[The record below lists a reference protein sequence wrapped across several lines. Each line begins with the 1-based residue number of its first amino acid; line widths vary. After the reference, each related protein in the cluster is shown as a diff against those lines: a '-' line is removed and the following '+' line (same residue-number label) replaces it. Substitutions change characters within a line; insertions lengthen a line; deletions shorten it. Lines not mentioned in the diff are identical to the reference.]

1 MSFRYTNYGCKQIMD
16 EQKSSTSQYRRSLLI
31 WGTATLAVAT
41 LLLWPSQ
48 SSADTAAHRANVN
61 ATTAPANT
69 QTMPQRMGRGPVGL
83 LTKQDEHSTADMG
96 VTMNLVHANTLIER
110 AVTRLPN
117 GITTL
122 TESSDPGIAQ
132 DIQAHVAR
140 MTARLNEGQEFNLF
154 STTLPVIFDKAS
166 VITTVVDYTPRGAR
180 VTQTSSDPVA
190 VEALQAHA
198 DEVTE
203 LVKEGRVAFHRGLR
217 ARAAMGPDGPRG
229 ELAAPPQRQKF

>member
-1 MSFRYTNYGCKQIMD
+1 MYTRLAHPLAAL
-16 EQKSSTSQYRRSLLI
+16 SST
-31 WGTATLAVAT
+31 ATVAALAAAT
-41 LLLWPSQ
+41 LLAWPGQ
-48 SSADTAAHRANVN
+48 SRAENAENAN

-69 QTMPQRMGRGPVGL
+69 HTMPQRMGRGPVGM
-83 LTKQDEHSTADMG
+83 LTQQDEHSAADMG
-96 VTMNLVHANTLIER
+96 VTMNLVHANTLIDR
-110 AVTRLPN
+110 TVTRLPN

-122 TESSDPGIAQ
+122 TESSEPRIAQ
-132 DIQAHVAR
+132 DIQVHVAR

-166 VITTVVDYTPRGAR
+166 VITTVVEYTPRGAR

-229 ELAAPPQRQKF
+229 ALAAPPHLNAN

>member
-1 MSFRYTNYGCKQIMD
+1 MHTRVVHPLAAL
-16 EQKSSTSQYRRSLLI
+16 SSM
-31 WGTATLAVAT
+31 ATGLALAVAT
-41 LLLWPSQ
+41 LLMWPGQ
-48 SSADTAAHRANVN
+48 SSADTAANAN
-61 ATTAPANT
+61 ATTVPPNT
-69 QTMPQRMGRGPVGL
+69 QTMPQRMGRGPVGM
-83 LTKQDEHSTADMG
+83 LTKQDEHSAADMG
-96 VTMNLVHANTLIER
+96 VTMNLVHANTLIDR
-110 AVTRLPN
+110 TVTRLPN

-122 TESSDPGIAQ
+122 TESSDPRIAQ
-132 DIQAHVAR
+132 DIQVHVAR

-229 ELAAPPQRQKF
+229 ALNRQ

>member
-1 MSFRYTNYGCKQIMD
+1 MHRRITHLLSAL
-16 EQKSSTSQYRRSLLI
+16 SSTAAVFSFVVANLLM
-31 WGTATLAVAT
+31 WTG
-41 LLLWPSQ
+41 Q
-48 SSADTAAHRANVN
+48 ANAGNAVN
-61 ATTAPANT
+61 ANATMPPVNT
-69 QTMPQRMGRGPVGL
+69 QNMPQRMGRGPLGM
-83 LTKQDEHSTADMG
+83 LTHQDEHSAADMQ
-96 VTMNLVHANTLIER
+96 VTMNLVHANTVIDR
-110 AVTRLPN
+110 TVTRLPN

-132 DIQAHVAR
+132 DIQVHVAR
-140 MTARLNEGQEFNLF
+140 MTARLSEGQEFNLF

-166 VITTVVDYTPRGAR
+166 VISTVVEYTPRGAR

-190 VEALQAHA
+190 VKALQAHA

-229 ELAAPPQRQKF
+229 ALAAPHN